1 MATTKAGAKAPQENE
16 LVLKIGNLTYK
27 LPKGVTSQQK
37 VKTTVKSIML
47 YNGLDIKTTYIT
59 LPNGVKIT
67 YKQLSNIKEFCK
79 LLLTGIYL
87 IPADLEEGERLLE
100 IMHLIAQYSSK
111 KTISWDKVGNN
122 STEYGA
128 ELFNNT
134 IQELVTLEAVT
145 AEEAEYFTSMINDN
159 KNLYQNHAK

>member
-1 MATTKAGAKAPQENE
+1 MAAKKEVTAVTPNNE

-37 VKTTVKSIML
+37 VKTAVKSIML

-59 LPNGVKIT
+59 LPNSVKIT

-87 IPADLEEGERLLE
+87 IPANLEEGARLLE
-100 IMHLIAQYSSK
+100 IMHLIAQNSSK
-111 KTISWDKVGNN
+111 KTISWDNVGNN
-122 STEYGA
+122 SIEYGA
-128 ELFNNT
+128 ELFSNA

-145 AEEAEYFTSMINDN
+145 SEEAEYFIEMINDH
-159 KNLYQNHAK
+159 KNQYHAK

>member
-1 MATTKAGAKAPQENE
+1 MATIKKAQGAQENDNV
-16 LVLKIGNLTYK
+16 LTLKIGNLAYK

-37 VKTTVKSIML
+37 VKTAVKSILL
-47 YNGLDIKTTYIT
+47 YNGLDVKTTYIT

-67 YKQLSNIKEFCK
+67 YKQLSNIKEFTK

-87 IPADLEEGERLLE
+87 IPADLEEGVRLLE
-100 IMHLIAQYSSK
+100 IMHLIGQNSSK
-111 KTISWDKVGNN
+111 KTISWDNVGNN
-122 STEYGA
+122 NIEYGA
-128 ELFNNT
+128 ELFSNA

-159 KNLYQNHAK
+159 KNQYHAK

>member
-1 MATTKAGAKAPQENE
+1 MATTKNAVKTAPNE

-37 VKTTVKSIML
+37 VKTAVKSIML

-79 LLLTGIYL
+79 LLLTSIYL
-87 IPADLEEGERLLE
+87 IPADLEEGARLLE
-100 IMHLIAQYSSK
+100 IMYLIAQNSSK
-111 KTISWDKVGNN
+111 KTISWDNVGNN
-122 STEYGA
+122 SIEYGA
-128 ELFNNT
+128 ELFSNA

-145 AEEAEYFTSMINDN
+145 SEEAEYFIEMINDH
-159 KNLYQNHAK
+159 KNQYHAK

>member
-1 MATTKAGAKAPQENE
+1 MATKKDAVATAPNE

-37 VKTTVKSIML
+37 VKTAVKSIML

-79 LLLTGIYL
+79 LLLTGVYL
-87 IPADLEEGERLLE
+87 ISANLEEGARLLE
-100 IMHLIAQYSSK
+100 IMHLIVQNSSK
-111 KTISWDKVGNN
+111 KTISWDNVGNN
-122 STEYGA
+122 SIEYGA
-128 ELFNNT
+128 ELFSNA

-145 AEEAEYFTSMINDN
+145 AEEAEYFTEMINDH
-159 KNLYQNHAK
+159 KNQYHAK

>member
-1 MATTKAGAKAPQENE
+1 MATIKKAQGAQENNV
-16 LVLKIGNLTYK
+16 LTLKIGHLSYT

-37 VKTTVKSIML
+37 VKTAVKSIML
-47 YNGLDIKTTYIT
+47 YNGFDIKTTYIT

-87 IPADLEEGERLLE
+87 IPTDLEEGARLLE
-100 IMHLIAQYSSK
+100 IMHLIAQNSSK
-111 KTISWDKVGNN
+111 KTINWENVGNN
-122 STEYGA
+122 SVDYGA
-128 ELFNNT
+128 ELFSNA

-145 AEEAEYFTSMINDN
+145 SEEAEYFVDMINNN
-159 KNLYQNHAK
+159 KNQYQNHAK

>member
-1 MATTKAGAKAPQENE
+1 MATKKDAVATAPNE

-37 VKTTVKSIML
+37 VKTAVKSIML
-47 YNGLDIKTTYIT
+47 YSDLDIKTTYIT

-79 LLLTGIYL
+79 LLLTGVYL
-87 IPADLEEGERLLE
+87 IPANLEEGARLLE
-100 IMHLIAQYSSK
+100 IMHLITQNSSK
-111 KTISWDKVGNN
+111 KTISWDNVGNN
-122 STEYGA
+122 SIEYGA
-128 ELFNNT
+128 ELFSNA

-145 AEEAEYFTSMINDN
+145 AEEAEYFTEMINDH
-159 KNLYQNHAK
+159 KNQYHAK

>member
-1 MATTKAGAKAPQENE
+1 MATTKNAVKTAPNE

-37 VKTTVKSIML
+37 VKTAVKSIML

-59 LPNGVKIT
+59 LPNSVKIT

-87 IPADLEEGERLLE
+87 IPANLEEGARLLE
-100 IMHLIAQYSSK
+100 IMHLIAQNSSK
-111 KTISWDKVGNN
+111 KTISWDNVGNN
-122 STEYGA
+122 SIEYGA
-128 ELFNNT
+128 ELFSNA

-145 AEEAEYFTSMINDN
+145 SEEAEYFIEMINDH
-159 KNLYQNHAK
+159 KNQYHAK

>member
-1 MATTKAGAKAPQENE
+1 MATKKDAVATAPNE
-16 LVLKIGNLTYK
+16 LILKIGNLTYK

-37 VKTTVKSIML
+37 VKTAVKSIML

-87 IPADLEEGERLLE
+87 IPADLEEGARLLE
-100 IMHLIAQYSSK
+100 IMHLIAQNSSK
-111 KTISWDKVGNN
+111 KTISWDNVGNN
-122 STEYGA
+122 SIEYGV
-128 ELFNNT
+128 ELFSNAV
-134 IQELVTLEAVT
+134 QELVNLEAVT
-145 AEEAEYFTSMINDN
+145 SEEAEYFTEMINDH
-159 KNLYQNHAK
+159 KNQYNAK

>member
-1 MATTKAGAKAPQENE
+1 MATKKDAAATAPNE

-37 VKTTVKSIML
+37 VKTAVKSIML

-79 LLLTGIYL
+79 LLLTGVYL
-87 IPADLEEGERLLE
+87 IPANLEEGARLLE
-100 IMHLIAQYSSK
+100 IMHLIAQNSSK
-111 KTISWDKVGNN
+111 KTISWDNVGNN
-122 STEYGA
+122 SIEYGA
-128 ELFNNT
+128 ELFSNA

-145 AEEAEYFTSMINDN
+145 TEEAEYFTEMINDH
-159 KNLYQNHAK
+159 KNQYHAK